1 MKVWPLLAVALALS
15 PVPSA
20 APAEVIK
27 RDLTD
32 NEKLDYSVAESQ
44 AILRG
49 KLLEVVDAQVPQ
61 AGSSKLATY
70 RYVLVQP
77 KKWLK
82 GTGATKP
89 IAIGFADGGE
99 DLFRTIRAWAGTETD
114 EVMFFLHKLG
124 KGETFPA
131 PSALSR
137 LATVDYVLE
146 AGPYQ
151 YERGA
156 MKVGPGDDIRID
168 ERLEGAAKSRSLD
181 SLVVRSNLTLLGT
194 AVSEGDCR
202 IAGRGDRCTR
212 VRIDRLLA
220 GSSVDSEI
228 PVYGVFE
235 GPIPGGQN
243 LFFLKLTPDESYEI
257 LSFRAGVMSVE
268 NGKVGSLGKSLNDV
282 IGRIKIVARA
292 TRGPGD

>member
-1 MKVWPLLAVALALS
+1 MKIWPFFAAALALS
-15 PVPSA
+15 AVPWA
-20 APAEVIK
+20 ARAEIK

-49 KLLEVVDAQVPQ
+49 KLLEVVDAQVPE
-61 AGSSKLATY
+61 AGSSKLASY

-82 GTGATKP
+82 GVGTSKP
-89 IAIGFADGGE
+89 IAIGFRDDGE
-99 DLFRTIRAWAGTETD
+99 DLFRTIRSWAASETD
-114 EVMFFLHKLG
+114 EVMFFVHKLG

-131 PSALSR
+131 PAAVSR

-168 ERLEGAAKSRSLD
+168 ERLEGAARSRTLD
-181 SLVVRSNLTLLGT
+181 SLVVRSSLALLGT
-194 AVSEGDCR
+194 KVSEGDCR
-202 IAGRGDRCTR
+202 IAGRGETCAR

-220 GSSVDSEI
+220 GSTIDAEI
-228 PVYGVFE
+228 PVYGVFD
-235 GPIPGGQN
+235 GPIPSGQN
-243 LFFLKLTPDESYEI
+243 LFFLKLTPDDSYEI

-268 NGKVGSLGKSLNDV
+268 NGRVEPLGKSLNDV